1 MKAAV
6 WKGNNKFEVEE
17 VPQPEIPPG
26 GMLVKV
32 SACGICGSDLVKM
45 RDGIVQPPVVL
56 GHEVSGVIA
65 ELAAGEHHQFK
76 EGDAVVV
83 GHHAPCGIC
92 HYCRHDS
99 PSMCSQFK
107 STNIYPGGFAEYF
120 ATGGENLAK
129 ATFKHN
135 VPHPLAAITE
145 PVACCL
151 RSVHRCKVY
160 PGDTAWVVGAG
171 FIGLLM
177 TQILVRRGLQVVA
190 TDLDESRLAMAR
202 EFGASAAF
210 PARSRKAINAIMELS
225 DGRGADLIVQTAGTS
240 ASYEGTLRYIR
251 DGGIINVFSS
261 VPRRDRL
268 TVDLN
273 QIYYRDITVI
283 GSYSPAPQDMAE
295 ALRLITTR
303 EIAVEPLITHRVGL
317 DAVGDAVEAI
327 YRRECLKAV
336 VVL

>member
-1 MKAAV
+1 VRAAV
-6 WKGNNKFEVEE
+6 WKGNNQFDVEE
-17 VPQPEIPPG
+17 MDKPTIAPG
-26 GMLVKV
+26 GMLVQVK
-32 SACGICGSDLVKM
+32 ACGICGSDLVKM
-45 RDGIVQPPVVL
+45 RDGMVEPPAVL
-56 GHEVSGVIA
+56 GHEVSGIIV
-65 ELAAGEHHQFK
+65 ELAPGEHHNLK
-76 EGDAVVV
+76 VGDTVVV

-120 ATGGENLAK
+120 ATGGEILAK

-135 VPHPLAAITE
+135 ISHELAAMTE
-145 PVACCL
+145 PLACCL
-151 RSVHRCKVY
+151 RSIRRCTVY

-177 TQILVRRGLQVVA
+177 TQILSRRGLAVVA
-190 TDLDESRLAMAR
+190 TDLDERRLELAL
-202 EFGASAAF
+202 EFGASSAF
-210 PARSRKAINAIMELS
+210 PARSRKAVNAIMELS
-225 DGRGADLIVQTAGTS
+225 EGRGADLIVQTAGS
-240 ASYEGTLRYIR
+240 SSSYEGTFRYLR

-261 VPRRDRL
+261 VPKRDRL

-273 QIYYRDITVI
+273 QLYYRDVTVV

-303 EIAVEPLITHRVGL
+303 EIAVEPLISHRVGL
-317 DAVGDAVEAI
+317 HQVGEAVAKI
-327 YRRECLKAV
+327 YRLDCLKAV
-336 VVL
+336 VVV